1 MTQQTTTQKIT
12 STGTY
17 LDEILSCLA
26 AGGDTE
32 AVVLGESRVTYAQ
45 AYERVLRLANALA
58 QRGLRKG
65 DGVAVFVGN
74 RPESVLLQIAV
85 HLLGCRLIF
94 VPPEPGQRELGAFI
108 AQSGASAF
116 VFDPGFGPR
125 AEELA
130 SGLTVRDVLSVG
142 PSEAGTDLLELA
154 ARAPAALPGV
164 EIGRDDIVTVLY
176 TGGTTGRSKLVT
188 HRHLYYDVLIAA
200 AGRRRGDSLGPQ
212 RFLVCTL
219 VTHSSGHVAAIT
231 GLLAGGT
238 MVLADGFDAGEVL
251 ATIKRER
258 ITGMT
263 LTPPMLYEILD
274 HPACPERGFPTLT
287 RIYYGSAP
295 TAPARLEQAIERF
308 GPVMRQSYGLT
319 EAPVITILEPAEH
332 DRGRPQTLRTC
343 GRPLPGMEVQVRDEE
358 GNPVPVDQVGEVY
371 VRGFMVMTEY
381 WADPERTREEL
392 RDGWLRTGDLGYQDG
407 DGYLYLVDRSKDV
420 IVTGRTSDNVYSRL
434 LDDFLATV
442 PGVRQAAAVGVPD
455 DRYGEAVHVFVIPE
469 PGAALDAA
477 DLAKRV
483 LGELGELYEPQGI
496 TFVDTLPWTAMGKID
511 KKALRA
517 GFIHG
522 NASEAARVQQT

>member
-1 MTQQTTTQKIT
+1 MTDQITTDKIT
-12 STGTY
+12 ATGTY
-17 LDEILSCLA
+17 LDEILTRLA
-26 AGGDTE
+26 EGGDKE

-45 AYERVLRLANALA
+45 AYEQVLRLANALA
-58 QRGLRKG
+58 ERGLRKG
-65 DGVAVFVGN
+65 EGVAVFVGN

-108 AQSGASAF
+108 AQSGASVF
-116 VFDPGFGPR
+116 VFDPGFGRR
-125 AEELA
+125 AAELA
-130 SGLTVRDVLSVG
+130 SGVAARDVLSLG
-142 PSEAGTDLLELA
+142 RSEVGTDLLALTA
-154 ARAPAALPGV
+154 HAPAVLPDV
-164 EIGRDDIVTVLY
+164 QIGREDIVTVLY

-200 AGRRRGDSLGPQ
+200 AGRRRGDSPGPQ

-219 VTHSSGHVAAIT
+219 VTHSSGHVAAVT

-251 ATIKRER
+251 ATLARER
-258 ITGMT
+258 ITGMA

-274 HPACPERGFPTLT
+274 HPALPERGFPALT

-295 TAPARLEQAIERF
+295 TAPTRLQQAIERF

-332 DRGRPQTLRTC
+332 DPARPETLRTC

-358 GNPVPVDQVGEVY
+358 SNAVPAGQIGEVH

-381 WADPERTREEL
+381 WGDPERTREEI
-392 RDGWLRTGDLGYQDG
+392 RDGWLRTGDLGYTDS

-442 PGVRQAAAVGVPD
+442 PGVRHAAAVGVPD
-455 DRYGEAVHVFVIPE
+455 ERYGEAVHVFVSAE
-469 PGAALDAA
+469 PGAVVDPAHLSQ
-477 DLAKRV
+477 RV
-483 LGELGELYEPQGI
+483 LEELGELYEPQGI
-496 TFVDTLPWTAMGKID
+496 TFVDTLPWTTMGKID

-517 GFIHG
+517 RFVNG
-522 NASEAARVQQT
+522 NPSEAPDGQPA